1 MDPGA
6 RKEKTDVPT
15 MTKSRTASRRTAP
28 GRKPAPSKNGQG
40 VHKIA
45 PQTEA
50 ARKLRQ
56 EVLDKADRHQVQVVN
71 MWFTDILG
79 QLKSFVVPR
88 HQLEEALEEGL
99 GFDGSSV
106 EGFSRIYESDLLAV
120 PDPST
125 FAILPFQV
133 DGQVA
138 ARFICDIHH
147 PSGAPYQGDPRWV
160 LKKNLATLTRA
171 GQTFYTGP
179 ELEFFYVKAPHDPT
193 TLDDAGYFD
202 MVDDDL
208 GTELR
213 QRTMAALAS
222 MGIVVECGHHEVA
235 PSQHEIDLRYCD
247 ALKMADQVMTYRY
260 LVREIARRHGV
271 HATFMPKP
279 IFGTNGSGMHVHQS
293 VFEGGSN
300 LFYEKGAPYSL
311 SKFARAYT
319 AGVLRHARELVSVTN
334 QWINS
339 YKRLVPGYE
348 APAYLAWGQ
357 KNRSALIRVPMYK
370 PGAEKATRIEVRF
383 PDPAA
388 NPYLAF
394 AVLLAAGMA
403 GVNGKYE
410 LGPAFEE
417 DVFHLS
423 SDERKKHR
431 IEELPGSLDEALRL
445 TEKSAM
451 VRECLGDH
459 VFSKFIENKRIEC
472 DQFRIQVTK
481 YELDRYLPML

>member
-1 MDPGA
+1 MTEGDVA
-6 RKEKTDVPT
+6 VPT
-15 MTKSRTASRRTAP
+15 KTRNRVTSRKTRPT
-28 GRKPAPSKNGQG
+28 RKPAPSRNGRASG

-45 PQTEA
+45 PQTDA

-56 EVLDKADRHQVQVVN
+56 EVLERADRHQVQVVN

-106 EGFSRIYESDLLAV
+106 EGFSRIFESDLLCV
-120 PDPST
+120 PDPAT

-138 ARFICDIHH
+138 CRFICDIHH
-147 PSGAPYQGDPRWV
+147 PDGRPYEGDPRRV
-160 LKKNLATLTRA
+160 LKRNLEKLDKL
-171 GQTFYTGP
+171 GYTFFTGP
-179 ELEFFYVKAPHDPT
+179 ELEFFYVKSPRDPAL
-193 TLDDAGYFD
+193 LDDAGYFD

-213 QRTMAALAS
+213 QKTMSALGS
-222 MGIVVECGHHEVA
+222 MGIIVECGHHEVA
-235 PSQHEIDLRYCD
+235 PSQHEIDLRYSD

-260 LVREIARRHGV
+260 LVREIARRHNV

-279 IFGTNGSGMHVHQS
+279 VFGENGSGMHVHQS
-293 VFEGGSN
+293 VFEDSKN
-300 LFYEKGAPYSL
+300 LMYEKGAPYHL
-311 SKFARAYT
+311 SKFGRAYT
-319 AGVLRHARELVSVTN
+319 AGILKHAREIVAITN
-334 QWINS
+334 QWVNS

-357 KNRSALIRVPMYK
+357 KNRSALVRVPMYK
-370 PGAEKATRIEVRF
+370 PGNEKATRIEVRF

-403 GVNGKYE
+403 GVNGRYD
-410 LGPAFEE
+410 LRAPLEE
-417 DVFHLS
+417 DVFHLTT
-423 SDERKKHR
+423 EQRRKLNV
-431 IEELPGSLDEALRL
+431 EELPGSLDEAVRY
-445 TEKSAM
+445 TEKSAL
-451 VRECLGDH
+451 VRECLGEH
-459 VFSKFIENKRIEC
+459 VFAKFIENKRIEW
-472 DQFRIQVTK
+472 DQFRIQVTR
-481 YELDRYLPML
+481 YELERYLPMI

>member
-1 MDPGA
+1 
-6 RKEKTDVPT
+6 VPT
-15 MTKSRTASRRTAP
+15 KTTRRKKPRVAAAVAK
-28 GRKPAPSKNGQG
+28 KPAAPTRASG

-50 ARKLRQ
+50 ARRLRQ
-56 EVLDKADRHQVQVVN
+56 EVLERADRHQVQVVN
-71 MWFTDILG
+71 LWFTDILG

-106 EGFSRIYESDLLAV
+106 EGFARIYESDLLAV
-120 PDPST
+120 PDPAT

-138 ARFICDIHH
+138 CRLICDIHH
-147 PSGAPYQGDPRWV
+147 PDGRPYQGDPRWV
-160 LKKNLATLTRA
+160 LKKNLEALSARGLTM
-171 GQTFYTGP
+171 YTGP
-179 ELEFFYVKAPHDPT
+179 ELEFFYVKSPHDPQL
-193 TLDDAGYFD
+193 LDDAGYFD
-202 MVDDDL
+202 MVDDNL

-213 QRTMAALAS
+213 QKTMAAMAS

-279 IFGTNGSGMHVHQS
+279 IFGQNGSGMHVHQS
-293 VFEGGSN
+293 IFEGDKN
-300 LFYEKGAPYSL
+300 LMYEKGAPFHL
-311 SKFARAYT
+311 SKFGRAYT
-319 AGVLRHARELVSVTN
+319 AGVLKHAKELVAITN
-334 QWINS
+334 QWVNS

-348 APAYLAWGQ
+348 APAYVAWGQ

-370 PGAEKATRIEVRF
+370 PGNEKATRIEVRF

-403 GVNGKYE
+403 GVNGKYD
-410 LGPAFEE
+410 LRDPFEE

-423 SDERKKHR
+423 ADERKKLN
-431 IEELPGSLDEALRL
+431 IEELPGSLDEAVKN
-445 TEKSAM
+445 TEKSALI
-451 VRECLGDH
+451 RACLGEH
-459 VFSKFIENKRIEC
+459 VFSKFVENKRIEW
-472 DQFRIQVTK
+472 DRFRVQVTK
-481 YELDRYLPML
+481 YELDRYMPMI

>member
-1 MDPGA
+1 VA
-6 RKEKTDVPT
+6 TKTG
-15 MTKSRTASRRTAP
+15 SRTASSPAKA
-28 GRKPAPSKNGQG
+28 GRKRTPSKNGNAAG
-40 VHKIA
+40 GAHRIA
-45 PQTEA
+45 SQSEA
-50 ARKLRQ
+50 AKKLRQ
-56 EVLDKADRHQVQVVN
+56 EVIDRADRHQVQVVN
-71 MWFTDILG
+71 LWFTDILG

-106 EGFSRIYESDLLAV
+106 EGFARIFESDLLAV
-120 PDPST
+120 PDPRT

-138 ARFICDIHH
+138 CRLICDIHH
-147 PSGAPYQGDPRWV
+147 PDGRPYQGDPRWV
-160 LKKNLATLTRA
+160 LKKNLAKIEARGMTM
-171 GQTFYTGP
+171 YTGP
-179 ELEFFYVKAPHDPT
+179 ELEYFYVKSPTDPT
-193 TLDDAGYFD
+193 LLDAAGYFD
-202 MVDDDL
+202 MIDDDL

-213 QRTMAALAS
+213 QKTMAAMAS
-222 MGIVVECGHHEVA
+222 MGTIVECGHHEVA
-235 PSQHEIDLRYCD
+235 PSQHEIDMRYTD
-247 ALKMADQVMTYRY
+247 ALTMADQVMTFRY
-260 LVREIARRHGV
+260 LVREVARRHNV

-293 VFEGGSN
+293 IFQDGKN
-300 LFYEKGAPYSL
+300 LMYEKGAPFHL

-319 AGVLRHARELVSVTN
+319 AGVLKHARELVSVTN
-334 QWINS
+334 QWVNS

-370 PGAEKATRIEVRF
+370 PGNEKATRIEVRF

-403 GVNGKYE
+403 GVNGKYD
-410 LGPAFEE
+410 LRPPLEE

-423 SDERKKHR
+423 TEQRKKLNV
-431 IEELPGSLDEALRL
+431 EELPGSLDEAVKL
-445 TEKSAM
+445 TEKSTL
-451 VRECLGDH
+451 VKECLGEH
-459 VFSKFIENKRIEC
+459 VYSKFIENKRIEW
-472 DQFRIQVTK
+472 DQFRIQVTQ
-481 YELDRYLPML
+481 YEVKRYMPMI

>member
-1 MDPGA
+1 MPT
-6 RKEKTDVPT
+6 KTKPRL
-15 MTKSRTASRRTAP
+15 KSRPVASRR
-28 GRKPAPSKNGQG
+28 PAPSRNGSPAPGSAAG

-50 ARKLRQ
+50 ARRLRQ
-56 EVLDKADRHQVQVVN
+56 EVIDRADRHQVQVVN
-71 MWFTDILG
+71 LWFTDILG

-138 ARFICDIHH
+138 CRLICDVHH
-147 PSGAPYQGDPRWV
+147 PDGRPYQGDPRWV
-160 LKKNLATLTRA
+160 LKKNLEGIAA
-171 GQTFYTGP
+171 KGYVMYTGP
-179 ELEFFYVKAPHDPT
+179 ELEFFYVKSPHDAT
-193 TLDDAGYFD
+193 LLDDAGYFD
-202 MVDDDL
+202 MIDDSL

-213 QRTMAALAS
+213 QKTMAAMGS

-279 IFGTNGSGMHVHQS
+279 IFGENGSGMHVHQS
-293 VFEGGSN
+293 IFEGDRN
-300 LFYEKGAPYSL
+300 LMYEKGAPFHL
-311 SKFARAYT
+311 SKFGRAYT
-319 AGVLRHARELVSVTN
+319 AGVLKHARELVAITN
-334 QWINS
+334 QWVNS

-370 PGAEKATRIEVRF
+370 PGNEKATRIEVRF

-403 GVNGKYE
+403 GVTGKYD
-410 LGPAFEE
+410 LRPPFEE

-423 SDERKKHR
+423 PEERRKQN
-431 IEELPGSLDEALRL
+431 IEELPGSLDEAVKLA
-445 TEKSAM
+445 EKSTL
-451 VRECLGDH
+451 VRECLGEH
-459 VFSKFIENKRIEC
+459 VFAKFVENKRIEW
-472 DQFRIQVTK
+472 DRFRVQVTR
-481 YELDRYLPML
+481 YEIERYMSMI

>member
-1 MDPGA
+1 
-6 RKEKTDVPT
+6 VPT
-15 MTKSRTASRRTAP
+15 KSTRRK
-28 GRKPAPSKNGQG
+28 KPAAAAAKKPAAPARDAG

-45 PQTEA
+45 PQTDA
-50 ARKLRQ
+50 ARRLRQ

-71 MWFTDILG
+71 LWFTDILG

-106 EGFSRIYESDLLAV
+106 EGFARIYESDLLAV

-138 ARFICDIHH
+138 CRLICDIHH
-147 PSGAPYQGDPRWV
+147 PDGRPYQGDPRWV
-160 LKKNLATLTRA
+160 LKKNLASLSAKGLTM
-171 GQTFYTGP
+171 YTGP
-179 ELEFFYVKAPHDPT
+179 ELEFFYVKSASDPT
-193 TLDDAGYFD
+193 LLDDAGYFD
-202 MVDDDL
+202 MIDDNL

-213 QRTMAALAS
+213 QRTMAAMAS

-260 LVREIARRHGV
+260 LVREVARRAGV

-279 IFGTNGSGMHVHQS
+279 IFGQNGSGMHVHQS
-293 VFEGGSN
+293 IFEGGKN
-300 LFYEKGAPYSL
+300 LMYEKGAPFHL
-311 SKFARAYT
+311 SKFGRAYT
-319 AGVLRHARELVSVTN
+319 AGVLKHARELVSITN
-334 QWINS
+334 QWVNS

-348 APAYLAWGQ
+348 APAYVAWGQ

-370 PGAEKATRIEVRF
+370 PGNEKATRIEVRF

-410 LGPAFEE
+410 LRAPFEE

-423 SDERKKHR
+423 SDERKKLN
-431 IEELPGSLDEALRL
+431 IEELPGSLDEAVKN
-445 TEKSAM
+445 TEKSTLI
-451 VRECLGDH
+451 RNCLGEH
-459 VFSKFIENKRIEC
+459 VFSKFVENKRIEW
-472 DQFRIQVTK
+472 DRFRVQVTK
-481 YELDRYLPML
+481 YEIERYMSMI

>member
-1 MDPGA
+1 VPTKTRNRTVKRATTPA
-6 RKEKTDVPT
+6 RKP
-15 MTKSRTASRRTAP
+15 SAN
-28 GRKPAPSKNGQG
+28 GRSEGGA
-40 VHKIA
+40 HRIA
-45 PQTEA
+45 AQNEA
-50 ARKLRQ
+50 AKKLRQ
-56 EVLDKADRHQVQVVN
+56 DVIDRADRHQVQVVN
-71 MWFTDILG
+71 LWFTDILG

-106 EGFSRIYESDLLAV
+106 EGFARIFESDLLAV
-120 PDPST
+120 PDPRT

-138 ARFICDIHH
+138 CRLICDIHH
-147 PSGAPYQGDPRWV
+147 PDGRPYQGDPRWV
-160 LKKNLATLTRA
+160 LKKNLQKIEAKGLTM
-171 GQTFYTGP
+171 YTGP
-179 ELEFFYVKAPHDPT
+179 ELEYFYVKSPTDPT
-193 TLDDAGYFD
+193 LLDQAGYFD
-202 MVDDDL
+202 MIDDDL

-213 QRTMAALAS
+213 QKTMAAMAS
-222 MGIVVECGHHEVA
+222 MGTVVECGHHEVA
-235 PSQHEIDLRYCD
+235 PSQHEIDMRYTD
-247 ALKMADQVMTYRY
+247 ALTMADQVMTFRY

-293 VFEGGSN
+293 IFDGSKN
-300 LFYEKGAPYSL
+300 LMYEKGAPFHL

-319 AGVLRHARELVSVTN
+319 AGVLKHARELVSVTN
-334 QWINS
+334 QWVNS

-370 PGAEKATRIEVRF
+370 PGNEKATRIEVRF

-403 GVNGKYE
+403 GVNGRYD
-410 LGPAFEE
+410 LRPPLEE
-417 DVFHLS
+417 DVFHLTT
-423 SDERKKHR
+423 EQRKKLNV
-431 IEELPGSLDEALRL
+431 EELPGSLDEAVKL
-445 TEKSAM
+445 TEKSTL
-451 VRECLGDH
+451 VRECLGEH
-459 VFSKFIENKRIEC
+459 VFAKFIENKRIEW
-472 DQFRIQVTK
+472 DLFRIQVTQ
-481 YELDRYLPML
+481 YEVKRYMSMI

>member
-1 MDPGA
+1 MPTKTRNRTVSRAAKAPRKSTPSSNGRAAGGA
-6 RKEKTDVPT
+6 HRI
-15 MTKSRTASRRTAP
+15 AS
-28 GRKPAPSKNGQG
+28 
-40 VHKIA
+40 
-45 PQTEA
+45 QTEA
-50 ARKLRQ
+50 AKKLRQ
-56 EVLDKADRHQVQVVN
+56 EVIDRADRHQVQVVN
-71 MWFTDILG
+71 LWFTDILG

-106 EGFSRIYESDLLAV
+106 EGFSRIFESDLLCV
-120 PDPST
+120 PDPRT

-138 ARFICDIHH
+138 CRLICDVHH
-147 PSGAPYQGDPRWV
+147 PDGRPYQGDPRWV
-160 LKKNLATLTRA
+160 LKKNLQKLERQGLTM
-171 GQTFYTGP
+171 YTGP
-179 ELEFFYVKAPHDPT
+179 ELEYFYVKST
-193 TLDDAGYFD
+193 TDATPLDAAGYFD
-202 MVDDDL
+202 MIDDDL

-213 QRTMAALAS
+213 QKTMAALGS

-235 PSQHEIDLRYCD
+235 PSQHEIDLKYTD
-247 ALKMADQVMTYRY
+247 ALTMADQVMTYRY
-260 LVREIARRHGV
+260 LVREIARRHNV

-279 IFGTNGSGMHVHQS
+279 IFGTNGTGMHVHQS
-293 VFEGGSN
+293 IFDGTRN
-300 LFYEKGAPYSL
+300 LMYEKGAPYHL

-319 AGVLRHARELVSVTN
+319 AGVLKHARELVAVTN
-334 QWINS
+334 QWVNS

-370 PGAEKATRIEVRF
+370 PGNEKATRIEVRF

-394 AVLLAAGMA
+394 AVLLSAGMA
-403 GVNGKYE
+403 GVHGKYD
-410 LGPAFEE
+410 LRPPLEE

-423 SDERKKHR
+423 IEQRKKLNV
-431 IEELPGSLDEALRL
+431 EELPGSLDEAVKL
-445 TEKSAM
+445 TEKSSL
-451 VRECLGDH
+451 VRECLGEH
-459 VFSKFIENKRIEC
+459 VFTKFIENKRIEW

-481 YELDRYLPML
+481 YEVERYMPMI